1 MIFMRAALYFTFAV
15 SPAWKI
21 ANERAV
27 SAYILYNARREIIH
41 YACSLT
47 MRVGQV
53 LIYANKKYASLSA
66 SHNTHK

>member
-1 MIFMRAALYFTFAV
+1 MCAALYLLSQCHLNA
-15 SPAWKI
+15 PAWKI

-47 MRVGQV
+47 MRVGRTGQV
-53 LIYANKKYASLSA
+53 LIYANKKYASLRCLA
-66 SHNTHK
+66 